1 MSATALFLALA
12 LVPAGDDRS
21 PLGEHERILHVLH
34 RFAFGPTPE
43 LVAEVRRVGIV
54 PWIEAQLRADAP
66 EPDALRLRLQRLD
79 SIDLS
84 NTDLIRRYL
93 VYPAQAAT
101 PEEVARAERLRAAPR
116 AELKEAV
123 LLRAVLSS
131 NQLRETLCDFFRNH
145 FCVDLNK
152 DTVSVFATTYE
163 REVVRGE
170 ALGTFHRILRRSA
183 QHPAMLVY
191 LDNVLSRRP
200 PTKAELDEIERTQR
214 RQTGSRDRGREAAE
228 IAKQRGLNENY
239 ARELLELHTLGVDN
253 GYTQRDV
260 VEVARALTGWTIQS
274 ELDKN
279 VGFQFRPDMHAGGDK
294 EFLGGTIREN
304 RKQPVQEGEQI
315 LDLLARHPG
324 TSRFLAWKL
333 CRWFV
338 HDEPSEEM
346 VQRVARGFRDARGDL
361 PAVYRAIVQDPEFF
375 DRRNFLAK
383 LKRPFEL
390 MASALRVT
398 NAEIG
403 DTGALQR
410 WLKNLN
416 EPVYECADPTGY
428 YDHAEVWNDPG
439 VLEVRWRFA
448 MQLARGR
455 ISGVVVP
462 STIYE
467 ELPAGR
473 PEYWKDV
480 LARRVLST
488 SLTARTAAAID
499 RTVKEHLARNPRAG
513 PRDLGP
519 QILALLLG
527 SPEFQRQ

>member
-1 MSATALFLALA
+1 MSATALLLALA

-21 PLGEHERILHVLH
+21 PLTENERILHVLH

-43 LVAEVRRVGIV
+43 LVAEVRRAGIAA
-54 PWIEAQLRADAP
+54 WLEAQLRADAP
-66 EPDALRLRLQRLD
+66 EPEALRVRLQRLA

-93 VYPAQAAT
+93 VYPAADAS
-101 PEEVARAERLRAAPR
+101 PEEAARAERLRVIPR
-116 AELKEAV
+116 AELKESV

-131 NQLRETLCDFFRNH
+131 NQLRESACDFFRNH

-152 DTVSVFATTYE
+152 DTVSVFATAYE

-170 ALGTFHRILRRSA
+170 SLGSFHRILRRSA

-200 PTKAELDEIERTQR
+200 PTKAELDEIERTLR

-260 VEVARALTGWTIQS
+260 IEVARALTGWTIQT

-279 VGFQFRPDMHAGGDK
+279 VGFLFRPDMHATGDK

-304 RKQPVQEGEQI
+304 RKEPVQEGEQI
-315 LDLLARHPG
+315 LDQLSRHPG

-338 HDEPSEEM
+338 HDDPSDEM
-346 VQRVARGFRDARGDL
+346 VQRVARAFRDARGDL
-361 PAVYRAIVQDPEFF
+361 PAIYRAIVQDPEFF
-375 DRRNFLAK
+375 DRRNFQAK

-390 MASALRVT
+390 VVSALRVT
-398 NAEIG
+398 GAEIG

-410 WLKNLN
+410 WLKTLN
-416 EPVYECADPTGY
+416 EPTYECPDPTGY
-428 YDHAEVWNDPG
+428 YDQAGVWNDPG

-455 ISGVVVP
+455 IAGGVMP
-462 STIYE
+462 
-467 ELPAGR
+467 PA
-473 PEYWKDV
+473 
-480 LARRVLST
+480 L
-488 SLTARTAAAID
+488 
-499 RTVKEHLARNPRAG
+499 
-513 PRDLGP
+513 
-519 QILALLLG
+519 
-527 SPEFQRQ
+527 